1 MADSDSE
8 PFYDMTGL
16 VGEAIKAHIDIV
28 ERRGSGMSGPTLAR
42 DRHGYVD
49 DEAAF
54 EAARRLAGRWL

>member
-1 MADSDSE
+1 
-8 PFYDMTGL
+8 MTGL